1 MIKKNNLLLAFLF
14 LNHFLFSQTLKDQF
28 PADSPID
35 VIENLGDYI
44 PLDTIFKNES
54 GKGIVLKDLFEKK
67 IPTILTLNY
76 FECPMLCTLVLNG
89 LAESIEKLTL
99 NAGEEYQIITI
110 DINPNEST
118 AFANQKKRN
127 YIAGYNL
134 QNIKSDWHF
143 LTGDQENIKKIADS
157 IGFIYYYDEDRDEY
171 MHPAA
176 ISVLSPEGKISR
188 YLYGIQFLEKDLKLS
203 LLEAGEGKIGS
214 TLDKIILYC
223 YHYDPYKNTVQLSL
237 FDDCS
242 QLNISY
248 SNTRFNDNFNTQPE
262 EKISLTFIMDY
273 LGFFGYEQSTDL
285 FFKEPGSM
293 NYGL

>member
-1 MIKKNNLLLAFLF
+1 MIKKNNLLLVFLF

-44 PLDTIFKNES
+44 PLDTVFKNEF
-54 GKGIVLKDLFEKK
+54 GKKIVLKDLFEKK

-118 AFANQKKRN
+118 AFVNQKKRN

-143 LTGDQENIKKIADS
+143 LTGDQES
-157 IGFIYYYDEDRDEY
+157 I
-171 MHPAA
+171 
-176 ISVLSPEGKISR
+176 
-188 YLYGIQFLEKDLKLS
+188 
-203 LLEAGEGKIGS
+203 
-214 TLDKIILYC
+214 
-223 YHYDPYKNTVQLSL
+223 
-237 FDDCS
+237 
-242 QLNISY
+242 
-248 SNTRFNDNFNTQPE
+248 
-262 EKISLTFIMDY
+262 
-273 LGFFGYEQSTDL
+273 
-285 FFKEPGSM
+285 
-293 NYGL
+293 

>member
-1 MIKKNNLLLAFLF
+1 MIKKNNLLLVFLF
-14 LNHFLFSQTLKDQF
+14 LNHLLFSQTLKEQF

-35 VIENLGDYI
+35 VIEQLGDYI
-44 PLDTIFKNES
+44 PLDTIFIDGS
-54 GKGIVLKDLFEKK
+54 GETVTLKDLFQKN

-118 AFANQKKRN
+118 AFANQKKKN

-134 QNIKSDWHF
+134 KNIKNNWHF
-143 LTGDQENIKKIADS
+143 LTGDQESIKKVADS
-157 IGFIYYYDEDRDEY
+157 IGFIYYYDKDRDEY

-188 YLYGIQFLEKDLKLS
+188 YLYGVQFLEKDLKLS

-214 TLDKIILYC
+214 TLDKIILSC
-223 YHYDPYKNTVQLSL
+223 YTYNPYKNTYTL
-237 FDDCS
+237 FAT
-242 QLNISY
+242 NVM
-248 SNTRFNDNFNTQPE
+248 RFGGILTIIFLGIAIVGYWKNDHN
-262 EKISLTFIMDY
+262 
-273 LGFFGYEQSTDL
+273 L
-285 FFKEPGSM
+285 FRG
-293 NYGL
+293 

>member
-1 MIKKNNLLLAFLF
+1 MIKRNNLLLVFLF
-14 LNHFLFSQTLKDQF
+14 SSHFLFSQTLKEE
-28 PADSPID
+28 PPTESPID
-35 VIENLGDYI
+35 VIEQLGDYI
-44 PLDTIFKNES
+44 PLDTTFINES
-54 GKGIVLKDLFEKK
+54 GETILLKDLFEKN

-99 NAGEEYQIITI
+99 NAGEEYQVITI

-118 AFANQKKRN
+118 AFANQKKQN

-134 QNIKSDWHF
+134 KNVKNDWHF

-188 YLYGIQFLEKDLKLS
+188 YLYGIQFLAKDLKLS
-203 LLEAGEGKIGS
+203 LLEA
-214 TLDKIILYC
+214 
-223 YHYDPYKNTVQLSL
+223 
-237 FDDCS
+237 
-242 QLNISY
+242 
-248 SNTRFNDNFNTQPE
+248 
-262 EKISLTFIMDY
+262 
-273 LGFFGYEQSTDL
+273 
-285 FFKEPGSM
+285 
-293 NYGL
+293 